1 MEIDVVVHNIEC
13 NKHRIKATACAILDL
28 LNLPDAELSIVLC
41 DDAFI
46 HPINRDYRNKDKP
59 TDVLSFSQREGE
71 FAFHNDNILGDVII
85 SIETAKRQALERKH
99 NLERETNILLIHGI
113 LHLIGYD
120 HIEEAQ
126 ALKMEGLEIEILSAI
141 GFNNPYQEIMD

>member
-120 HIEEAQ
+120 HIDDDEA
-126 ALKMEGLEIEILSAI
+126 
-141 GFNNPYQEIMD
+141 EIMQNKERELLSLI